1 MMKLST
7 SWKCGVTTLMA
18 VALLVVSVG
27 FSFASG
33 STEKTAAAS
42 SQTGY
47 AVQPRSITGRTL
59 EVGFVPV
66 TMNPAYTLTINGAKE
81 RIQKLGLDMDFI
93 VRAPTSNVSTITDQG
108 NILEDLVGR
117 KVDAIALAT
126 ESDKAML
133 PYLREAAKA
142 NIPVFLFNMS
152 TIDPENVYYVTSI
165 GYDQKKA
172 GQVIGEWVATHFKEG
187 NIGLL
192 TGYPGIVD
200 TQRMDGFKEAI
211 AKNPGLKIVAS
222 QIANWNRADGQKVTE
237 SMLTAHPEISII
249 FSDYDEMTLGAL
261 SVVKNRHLLDKV
273 KLVGFGAEQAGIDA
287 VKDGTFQA
295 TVLVH
300 EYATGYDIID
310 AINNFCIKGQSV
322 DKVIYREPTVIDS
335 SNVDKVGIQ
344 D

>member
-1 MMKLST
+1 
-7 SWKCGVTTLMA
+7 
-18 VALLVVSVG
+18 
-27 FSFASG
+27 
-33 STEKTAAAS
+33 
-42 SQTGY
+42 
-47 AVQPRSITGRTL
+47 
-59 EVGFVPV
+59 
-66 TMNPAYTLTINGAKE
+66 MNPAYTLTINGAKE
-81 RIQKLGLDMDFI
+81 EIQKLGLNMDFI
-93 VRAPTSNVSTITDQG
+93 IRAPTSNVSTLTDQG

-152 TIDPENVYYVTSI
+152 TIDSENNYYVTSI

-172 GQVIGEWVATHFKEG
+172 GSVIGEWVANHFAKG

-211 AKNPGLKIVAS
+211 AKNTGLKIVAS
-222 QIANWNRADGQKVTE
+222 QIANWNRADGQKVAE
-237 SMLTAHPEISII
+237 SMLTAHPEIDIL

-261 SVVKNRHLLDKV
+261 SVVKDRQLLDKV
-273 KLVGFGAEQAGIDA
+273 KLIGFGAEQAGIDA

-310 AINNFCIKGQSV
+310 SINNFCIKGQNV
-322 DKVIYREPTVIDS
+322 EKVIYREPTAIDA